1 MNNFGFSV
9 SVYGKLEKYNE
20 VLSKARC
27 RLFYKYGN
35 RNGTYLTDE
44 FSEKLLSTIAYAPI
58 KGIYE
63 VNDYTDHGEK
73 RSEGRIYGIVPEN
86 PNLQWEE
93 HEDEDGVMRT
103 YACVDVLI
111 FTALY
116 EEANEIV
123 GKSQSMEL
131 YEPSLKYHREIIH
144 GQRYIVFDEG
154 CFLGL
159 QVLGDDVEPCF
170 EGAAFY
176 ELREN
181 IEEVIKKIQNIE
193 TTYTKGGQEK
203 MPQICFRLS
212 DAQKHDAI
220 WVLLNPNYNEE
231 GGWVVDY
238 SICDIYDD
246 YALAYNY
253 GEAQYERVYYT
264 KNDETDSLAITE
276 KVKVYVIDV
285 TEKEKATVDTLRQ
298 LNGGTYELVNENL
311 ENAEANAEKISGFEL
326 KIEELNNNIAT
337 LNTEKADIE
346 TNYSAEQKKVEEL
359 SSENES
365 LKQYKLTIET
375 AQKNSIFSE
384 YEDKLSEEILNSYRE
399 NIDNYSVIELDKELA
414 YELKKTNFSVYE
426 KPNKQ
431 GYLHKDAQKS
441 GIDEILS
448 RYVK

>member
-1 MNNFGFSV
+1 MNNFGFPV

-27 RLFYKYGN
+27 RIFYKYGN

-93 HEDEDGVMRT
+93 HEDEDGIMRT

-116 EEANEIV
+116 EEASEIV

-144 GQRYIVFDEG
+144 GQQYVVFDDG

-159 QVLGDDVEPCF
+159 QVLGDEVEPCF

-193 TTYTKGGQEK
+193 ATYTKGGQEK

-246 YALAYNY
+246 CALAYNY

-298 LNGGTYELVNENL
+298 LNGGTYELINENL

-326 KIEELNNNIAT
+326 KIEELNNDIAT
-337 LNTEKADIE
+337 LNTEKANIE

-365 LKQYKLTIET
+365 LKQYKLSIET

-426 KPNKQ
+426 KPNGQ

>member
-1 MNNFGFSV
+1 M
-9 SVYGKLEKYNE
+9 
-20 VLSKARC
+20 
-27 RLFYKYGN
+27 
-35 RNGTYLTDE
+35 
-44 FSEKLLSTIAYAPI
+44 
-58 KGIYE
+58 
-63 VNDYTDHGEK
+63 
-73 RSEGRIYGIVPEN
+73 
-86 PNLQWEE
+86 
-93 HEDEDGVMRT
+93 
-103 YACVDVLI
+103 
-111 FTALY
+111 
-116 EEANEIV
+116 
-123 GKSQSMEL
+123 
-131 YEPSLKYHREIIH
+131 KYHREIIH
-144 GQRYIVFDEG
+144 GQQYLVFDDG

-193 TTYTKGGQEK
+193 ATYTKGGQEK

-298 LNGGTYELVNENL
+298 LNGGTYELINENL

-326 KIEELNNNIAT
+326 KIEELNNDIAT
-337 LNTEKADIE
+337 LNTEKANIE

-365 LKQYKLTIET
+365 LKQYKLAIET

-399 NIDNYSVIELDKELA
+399 NVDNYSVIELDKELA

-426 KPNKQ
+426 KPNNQ